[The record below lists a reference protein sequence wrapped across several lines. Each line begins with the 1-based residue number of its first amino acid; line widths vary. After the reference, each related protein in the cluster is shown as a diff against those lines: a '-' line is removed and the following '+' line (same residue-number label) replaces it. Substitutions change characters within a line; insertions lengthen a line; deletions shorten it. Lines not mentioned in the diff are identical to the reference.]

1 VRSWSAGLAGAK
13 VPVLLGPTAVGK
25 TAVALALAA
34 HWPLEVVSA
43 DSRQVYRRL
52 DIGTAKPTRKE
63 RSRTPHHGIDLIDPG
78 SRYSAGHFTRD
89 AVTWLNDIRSRGK
102 QPVLVGG
109 TGLYVRALAE
119 GLFAE
124 PSLDPAK
131 RRSLDAW
138 TARLEALELLRWAS
152 RLDPG
157 FRGGGRQR
165 AARAIEVALLSG
177 HPLSYWQQ
185 AARSRGMLDPWYIV
199 LTVPRPVLHQ
209 RIARRAEEMVRRGLI
224 EEVASVLAEGHPPN
238 APGLDG
244 IGIREAVEYLHGK
257 RARDTVAQAITIGTR
272 QYAKRQE
279 TWFRHQ
285 LTGNVLMLDA
295 TRPPEKLAAE
305 IVEIWENRILP
316 RDRQATAIAQQPI
329 ANSQ

>member
-1 VRSWSAGLAGAK
+1 VI
-13 VPVLLGPTAVGK
+13 VGPTAVGK

-34 HWPLEVVSA
+34 HWPIEVISA

-63 RSRTPHHGIDLIDPG
+63 RARVPHHGLDVVEPG
-78 SRYSAGHFTRD
+78 TRYSAGRFARD
-89 AVTWLNDIRSRGK
+89 AAAWIEGARNRSTL
-102 QPVLVGG
+102 PIVVGG

-119 GLFAE
+119 GLFRE
-124 PSLDPAK
+124 PELDPGR
-131 RRSLDAW
+131 RRSLDAFA
-138 TARLEALELLRWAS
+138 ARLEPLELLRWAG

-157 FRGGGRQR
+157 FKGGGRQR
-165 AARAIEVALLSG
+165 AARAIEVALLTG
-177 HPLSYWQQ
+177 YPITHWQE
-185 AARSRGMLDPWYIV
+185 AARSGGAIRPWYVV
-199 LTVPRPVLHQ
+199 LTAPRQVLHQ

-224 EEVASVLAEGHPPN
+224 EEVAAVLAEGHPPS

-244 IGIREAVEYLHGK
+244 IGIREAVEYLHG
-257 RARDTVAQAITIGTR
+257 RRERDTVAQAIGASTR

-285 LTGNVLMLDA
+285 LAGDVVTLDA

-305 IVEIWENRILP
+305 IARLW
-316 RDRQATAIAQQPI
+316 A
-329 ANSQ
+329 

>member
-1 VRSWSAGLAGAK
+1 MAGDSI
-13 VPVLLGPTAVGK
+13 PVLVGPTAVGK
-25 TAVALALAA
+25 TAVALALTA
-34 HWPLEVVSA
+34 HWPLEIISA

-63 RSRTPHHGIDLIDPG
+63 RARAPHHGVDLVEPG
-78 SRYSAGHFTRD
+78 ERYSAGHFSRD
-89 AVTWLNDIRSRGK
+89 AARWLADIRARGRL
-102 QPVLVGG
+102 PMIVGG
-109 TGLYVRALAE
+109 TGLYVRAFAE
-119 GLFAE
+119 GLFIE
-124 PSLDPAK
+124 PGLDPAR

-138 TARLEALELLRWAS
+138 TARLEPIELLRWAA
-152 RLDPG
+152 RLDPS

-177 HPLSYWQQ
+177 RSLSYWQQ
-185 AARSRGMLDPWYIV
+185 AARAQGAIDPWYIV

-244 IGIREAVEYLHGK
+244 IGIKEAVEYLHG
-257 RARDTVAQAITIGTR
+257 ARPRDSVADAITVGTR
-272 QYAKRQE
+272 QYAKRQQ

-285 LTGNVLMLDA
+285 LTGKVVMLDA
-295 TRPPEKLAAE
+295 SRSPEKLASDIARL
-305 IVEIWENRILP
+305 WEQ
-316 RDRQATAIAQQPI
+316 RQ
-329 ANSQ
+329 S

>member
-1 VRSWSAGLAGAK
+1 MGDAR
-13 VPVLLGPTAVGK
+13 VPVIVGPTAVGK

-34 HWPLEVVSA
+34 HWPIEVISA

-63 RSRTPHHGIDLIDPG
+63 RARVPHHGLDVVEPG
-78 SRYSAGHFTRD
+78 TRYSAGRFARD
-89 AVTWLNDIRSRGK
+89 AAAWIEGARNRSAL
-102 QPVLVGG
+102 PIVVGG

-119 GLFAE
+119 GLFRE
-124 PSLDPAK
+124 PELDPGR
-131 RRSLDAW
+131 RRSLDAFA
-138 TARLEALELLRWAS
+138 ARLEPLELLRWAG

-157 FRGGGRQR
+157 FKGGGRQR
-165 AARAIEVALLSG
+165 AARAIEVALLTG
-177 HPLSYWQQ
+177 YPITHWQE
-185 AARSRGMLDPWYIV
+185 AARSGGAIRPWYVV
-199 LTVPRPVLHQ
+199 LTAPRQVLHQ

-224 EEVASVLAEGHPPN
+224 EEVAAVLAEGHPPS

-244 IGIREAVEYLHGK
+244 IGIREAVEYLHG
-257 RARDTVAQAITIGTR
+257 RRERDTVAQAIGVSTR

-285 LTGNVLMLDA
+285 LAGDVVTLDA

-305 IVEIWENRILP
+305 IARLW
-316 RDRQATAIAQQPI
+316 A
-329 ANSQ
+329 

>member
-1 VRSWSAGLAGAK
+1 MLV
-13 VPVLLGPTAVGK
+13 GPTAVGK
-25 TAVALALAA
+25 TAVALALTAY
-34 HWPLEVVSA
+34 WPLEVISA

-52 DIGTAKPTRKE
+52 DIGTAKPTRRE
-63 RSRTPHHGIDLIDPG
+63 RARATHHGVDLVEPG
-78 SRYSAGHFTRD
+78 VRYSAGHFARD
-89 AVTWLNDIRSRGK
+89 AVGWLDDVRARGK
-102 QPVLVGG
+102 LPIVVGG

-124 PSLDPAK
+124 PTLDPAR

-138 TARLEALELLRWAS
+138 TARLEPIELLRWAA

-177 HPLSYWQQ
+177 RPLTYWQQ
-185 AARSRGMLDPWYIV
+185 VARAQGALDPWYIV

-209 RIARRAEEMVRRGLI
+209 RISRRAEEMVRRGVV
-224 EEVASVLAEGHPPN
+224 EEVAAVLAEGHPPN

-244 IGIREAVEYLHGK
+244 IGIREAVEYLQGL
-257 RARDTVAQAITIGTR
+257 RSRETVAEAITISTR
-272 QYAKRQE
+272 QYAKRQQ

-285 LTGNVLMLDA
+285 LTGAVITLDA

-305 IVEIWENRILP
+305 IAALWER
-316 RDRQATAIAQQPI
+316 AQ
-329 ANSQ
+329 

>member
-1 VRSWSAGLAGAK
+1 M
-13 VPVLLGPTAVGK
+13 GPTAVGK
-25 TAVALALAA
+25 TAVAVALAA
-34 HWPLEVVSA
+34 HWPLEIISA

-63 RSRTPHHGIDLIDPG
+63 RARAPHHGVDLVDPG
-78 SRYSAGHFTRD
+78 TRYSAGHFARD
-89 AVTWLNDIRSRGK
+89 GVRWLEEIRARGNL
-102 QPVLVGG
+102 PVVVGG

-124 PSLDPAK
+124 PPLDPAQ

-138 TARLEALELLRWAS
+138 TARLEPIELLRWAA

-177 HPLSYWQQ
+177 RPLSYWQEG
-185 AARSRGMLDPWYIV
+185 ARARGSLDPWYIV
-199 LTVPRPVLHQ
+199 LTVPRPVLHG
-209 RIARRAEEMVRRGLI
+209 RIAHRAEEMVRRGLI
-224 EEVASVLAEGHPPN
+224 EEVAAVLAEGHGPD

-244 IGIREAVEYLHGK
+244 IGIREAVEYLHGL
-257 RARDTVAQAITIGTR
+257 RARASVAEAIAVGTR
-272 QYAKRQE
+272 QYAKRQQ

-285 LTGNVLMLDA
+285 LMRNVVTLDA
-295 TRPPEKLAAE
+295 TRSPEKLAAE
-305 IVEIWENRILP
+305 IAGMWEKR
-316 RDRQATAIAQQPI
+316 
-329 ANSQ
+329 S

>member
-1 VRSWSAGLAGAK
+1 LAGVK

-25 TAVALALAA
+25 TAVALALTA
-34 HWPLEVVSA
+34 HWPHEVISA

-63 RSRTPHHGIDLIDPG
+63 RARVPHHGIDLIDPG
-78 SRYSAGHFTRD
+78 ARYSAGHFARD
-89 AVTWLNDIRSRGK
+89 AVGWLADIRHRGK
-102 QPVLVGG
+102 LPVIVGG

-119 GLFAE
+119 GLFTE
-124 PSLDPAK
+124 PELDLAR

-138 TARLEALELLRWAS
+138 TARLEPIELLRWAS

-177 HPLSYWQQ
+177 RPLSYWQQ
-185 AARSRGMLDPWYIV
+185 AARSGGALDPWYIV

-209 RIARRAEEMVRRGLI
+209 RIARRTEEMMQRGLV
-224 EEVASVLAEGHPPN
+224 EEVAAVLAEGHDPQS
-238 APGLDG
+238 PGLDG
-244 IGIREAVEYLHGK
+244 IGVREAVEYLHGK
-257 RARDTVAQAITIGTR
+257 RERDTVAEAIVVNTR
-272 QYAKRQE
+272 KYAKRQQ

-285 LTGNVLMLDA
+285 LGGQVTCLDA
-295 TRPPEKLAAE
+295 SRAPEKLACE
-305 IVEIWENRILP
+305 IAALWEKGQWAMGYGL
-316 RDRQATAIAQQPI
+316 
-329 ANSQ
+329 

>member
-1 VRSWSAGLAGAK
+1 M
-13 VPVLLGPTAVGK
+13 
-25 TAVALALAA
+25 ALAA
-34 HWPLEVVSA
+34 HWPLEIISA
-43 DSRQVYRRL
+43 DSRQIYRRL

-63 RSRTPHHGIDLIDPG
+63 RARAPHHGLDLVDPG
-78 SRYSAGHFTRD
+78 TRYSAGRFARD
-89 AVTWLNDIRSRGK
+89 SVQWLSEIRRRGNL
-102 QPVLVGG
+102 PVVVGG

-124 PSLDPAK
+124 PPLDAGK

-138 TARLEALELLRWAS
+138 TARLEAIELIRWAA

-185 AARSRGMLDPWYIV
+185 AARAQGSMDPWYIV
-199 LTVPRPVLHQ
+199 LTAPRPVLHQ
-209 RIARRAEEMVRRGLI
+209 RIARRAEEMVRRGVI
-224 EEVASVLAEGHPPN
+224 EEVAAVLAEGHGPHT
-238 APGLDG
+238 PGLDG
-244 IGIREAVEYLHGK
+244 IGIREAVEYLHGL
-257 RARDTVAQAITIGTR
+257 RARGSVAEAIATGTR
-272 QYAKRQE
+272 QYAKRQQ

-285 LTGNVLMLDA
+285 LAGNVVTLDA

-305 IVEIWENRILP
+305 IASLWQKAE
-316 RDRQATAIAQQPI
+316 
-329 ANSQ
+329 S

>member
-1 VRSWSAGLAGAK
+1 MAGDK
-13 VPVLLGPTAVGK
+13 VPVLVGPTAVGK

-34 HWPLEVVSA
+34 HWPLEIISA

-63 RSRTPHHGIDLIDPG
+63 RARVPHHGVDVVEPG
-78 SRYSAGHFTRD
+78 TRYSAGHFARD
-89 AVTWLNDIRSRGK
+89 GVRWLGEIRSRSNL
-102 QPVLVGG
+102 PVVVGG

-124 PSLDPAK
+124 PTLDAGK

-138 TARLEALELLRWAS
+138 TARLEAIELLRWAA

-177 HPLSYWQQ
+177 RPLSYWQQ
-185 AARSRGMLDPWYIV
+185 AARARGALQPWYIV
-199 LTVPRPVLHQ
+199 LTAPRPVLHQ
-209 RIARRAEEMVRRGLI
+209 RIARRAEEMLRRGLI
-224 EEVASVLAEGHPPN
+224 EEVAAVLAEGHDPH

-244 IGIREAVEYLHGK
+244 IGIREAVEYLHGQ
-257 RARDTVAQAITIGTR
+257 RTRDSVAGAIAVGTR
-272 QYAKRQE
+272 QYAKRQQ

-285 LTGNVLMLDA
+285 LTGLVATLDA
-295 TRPPEKLAAE
+295 TRPAEKLASE
-305 IVEIWENRILP
+305 IAALWERKL
-316 RDRQATAIAQQPI
+316 
-329 ANSQ
+329 

>member
-1 VRSWSAGLAGAK
+1 MAGAR
-13 VPVLLGPTAVGK
+13 VPVLVGPTAVGK

-34 HWPLEVVSA
+34 HWPLEVISA

-52 DIGTAKPTRKE
+52 DIGTAKPSRKE
-63 RSRTPHHGIDLIDPG
+63 QARVPHHGVDLVDPG
-78 SRYSAGHFTRD
+78 ARYSAGHFARD
-89 AVTWLNDIRSRGK
+89 GVCWLDEIRSRGK
-102 QPVLVGG
+102 LPLVVGG

-124 PSLDPAK
+124 PSLDAA
-131 RRSLDAW
+131 RRRALDAW
-138 TARLEALELLRWAS
+138 TARLEAIELLRWAA

-177 HPLSYWQQ
+177 RPLSYWQQ
-185 AARSRGMLDPWYIV
+185 SARAQGSLDPWYIV

-224 EEVASVLAEGHPPN
+224 EEVASVLTEGHGPKT
-238 APGLDG
+238 PGLDG
-244 IGIREAVEYLHGK
+244 IGIREAVEYLHGL
-257 RARDTVAQAITIGTR
+257 RPRESVAGAIAVGTR

-285 LTGNVLMLDA
+285 LAGRVTTLDA
-295 TRPPEKLAAE
+295 TRPPEKLAGE
-305 IVEIWENRILP
+305 IAGLWER
-316 RDRQATAIAQQPI
+316 
-329 ANSQ
+329 SS